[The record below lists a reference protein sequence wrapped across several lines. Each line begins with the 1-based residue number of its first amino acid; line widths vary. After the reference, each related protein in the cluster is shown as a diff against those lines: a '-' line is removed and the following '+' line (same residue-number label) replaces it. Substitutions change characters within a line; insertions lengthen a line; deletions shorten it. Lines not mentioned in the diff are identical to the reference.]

1 MSAQHVLVVEDSP
14 VYRRLLVRMLA
25 QWGYIVSEAE
35 NGIAALQILESQ
47 PVSMV
52 ISDWE
57 MPEMDGLTL
66 CREIRSRQFGH
77 YTYLI
82 LLTARENSGDLTL
95 GFDAGADDFLSK
107 PVEQAELRARLHAG
121 ARILMLEA
129 TLAAHNTRLS
139 EALRQIEL
147 DLEAAARIQHSVLP
161 SHQLRYRD
169 FFSDWLFLPSAWVSG
184 DIFNVFPLDNHLGFY
199 CVDVSG
205 HGVGA
210 AMMSLAVARQFLH
223 GRAVERFLFTDN
235 GEVASPADVVQ
246 ILNSRFCSEEAE
258 IMSYFTMIYGVI
270 DLDSGEGRLCQA
282 GHPTPFIVNREGAL
296 REVGLGG
303 PPVGL
308 FSDISW
314 EDTAF
319 ELHQGELLFLY
330 SDGISECE
338 SASGEMFGAERL
350 KQYMAAQTGQALP
363 TLFAAFA
370 QRLEAWQASEEMDR
384 VVADD
389 ISLLVIQ
396 RVRDNEDNDE
406 TDDFDGITVVTPLA
420 RRLDAS
426 VALAFK
432 NEVLAIIQR
441 GDPRLVLD
449 FSKVD
454 FIDSSCLGALI
465 SLLKATSGKG
475 ELVLSDLNGNIRTM
489 FTLTRMDRVFTL
501 FPARQDAIASLRA
514 KG

>member
-1 MSAQHVLVVEDSP
+1 MSPLQVLIVEDSP
-14 VYRRLLVRMLA
+14 IYRRLLAKMLA
-25 QWGYIVSEAE
+25 QWGYQVCEAE
-35 NGIAALQILESQ
+35 NGIAALRILENQ

-82 LLTARENSGDLTL
+82 LLTARENAGDLTL

-121 ARILMLEA
+121 ARILSLEA

-161 SHQLRYRD
+161 SHQLRYQD

-184 DIFNVFPLDNHLGFY
+184 DIFNVFPLENHLAFY

-223 GRAVERFLFTDN
+223 GRAVERFLFADD
-235 GEVASPADVVQ
+235 GEVASPATVVQ

-270 DLDSGEGRLCQA
+270 DLASGQGRLCQA
-282 GHPTPFIVNREGAL
+282 GHPTPFIVTPTGEARAVGSGGA
-296 REVGLGG
+296 
-303 PPVGL
+303 PVGL
-308 FSDISW
+308 MPELCW
-314 EDTAF
+314 EDEDFTLAP
-319 ELHQGELLFLY
+319 GERLCLF
-330 SDGISECE
+330 SDGITECE
-338 SASGEMFGAERL
+338 DPAGNQFGSQSLQHWLQTHTTLALDEL
-350 KQYMAAQTGQALP
+350 LAQFGQHLIRWRNGNGVNNA
-363 TLFAAFA
+363 
-370 QRLEAWQASEEMDR
+370 M
-384 VVADD
+384 ADD
-389 ISLLVIQ
+389 VSLL
-396 RVRDNEDNDE
+396 
-406 TDDFDGITVVTPLA
+406 
-420 RRLDAS
+420 
-426 VALAFK
+426 
-432 NEVLAIIQR
+432 
-441 GDPRLVLD
+441 
-449 FSKVD
+449 
-454 FIDSSCLGALI
+454 LI
-465 SLLKATSGKG
+465 ERHG
-475 ELVLSDLNGNIRTM
+475 EN
-489 FTLTRMDRVFTL
+489 
-501 FPARQDAIASLRA
+501 
-514 KG
+514 